1 MEKSIILKEHC
12 IILLNYFKHINLGG
26 IEVSS
31 IWKWQI
37 DVVSKI
43 EINSKIGRIQLKCV
57 YDDTL
62 EGIKDFTGEQL
73 KDLFIYG
80 LENGVEFQFG
90 KTKDL
95 RIIDF
100 FLKGKKVVNI
110 FEFNILSK
118 LSNTYKEDYRFS
130 ISKKEEIESLVS
142 NFKSKF

>member
-1 MEKSIILKEHC
+1 MEKSIILKAQC
-12 IILLNYFKHINLGG
+12 LILLNYFKHINLGG

-43 EINSKIGRIQLKCV
+43 ELNSRIGKIQLKSV

-62 EGIKDFTGEQL
+62 EGIRDFTGEQL

-95 RIIDF
+95 RIINF
-100 FLKGKKVVNI
+100 FLKEKQITNI
-110 FEFNILSK
+110 SEFNILSK
-118 LSNTYKEDYRFS
+118 LFNAYKEDSIFD
-130 ISKKEEIESLVS
+130 ISKKEEIKSLLL

>member
-100 FLKGKKVVNI
+100 FLKEKIVGNI
-110 FEFNILSK
+110 SEFNILSK
-118 LSNTYKEDYRFS
+118 LSNTYKEDYRFA
-130 ISKKEEIESLVS
+130 ISKKEEIESLLS